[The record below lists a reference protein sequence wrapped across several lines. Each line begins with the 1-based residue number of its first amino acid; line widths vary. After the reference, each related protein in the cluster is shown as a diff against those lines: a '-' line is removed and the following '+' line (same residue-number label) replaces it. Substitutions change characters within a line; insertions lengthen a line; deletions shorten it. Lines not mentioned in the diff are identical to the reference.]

1 MSETSLRN
9 LFRFV
14 SSLFRQ
20 NEKQNTVYEP
30 PCTAEDSDTSFESEE
45 EVFYSCL
52 DDDTAATYYDASD
65 PDTSDHEP
73 SKCESLLSLERDSSD
88 NSSSGYDATEDDL

>member
-1 MSETSLRN
+1 MQKLLKKNPPRIDGEDSGLFFSLVRN

-65 PDTSDHEP
+65 PDTSELRTV
-73 SKCESLLSLERDSSD
+73 EV
-88 NSSSGYDATEDDL
+88 